1 MPRRPLENLTESMF
15 YVLLAL
21 KTRPMCGMEIAAFLE
36 RATNGRLCIGPATLY
51 TVLSK
56 FEEVQYIEEIAV
68 EGRKRTYRITSR
80 GMDAYNAELGRLTA
94 CLRDAET
101 IGGLL
106 HECDGKLARGAGDAG
121 AVFIEGRRIFPRP
134 CVF

>member
-21 KTRPMCGMEIAAFLE
+21 KTRPMCG
-36 RATNGRLCIGPATLY
+36 IGPATLY

-80 GMDAYNAELGRLTA
+80 GMDAYQAEISRLTA

-106 HECDGKLARGAGDAG
+106 HE
-121 AVFIEGRRIFPRP
+121 
-134 CVF
+134 

>member
-1 MPRRPLENLTESMF
+1 MPKQALQVLTESMF

-36 RATNGRLCIGPATLY
+36 RATNGRLRIGPATLY

-80 GMDAYNAELGRLTA
+80 GMDAYQAEISRLTA

-106 HECDGKLARGAGDAG
+106 HE
-121 AVFIEGRRIFPRP
+121 
-134 CVF
+134 

>member
-21 KTRPMCGMEIAAFLE
+21 KTRPMCGMEIAAFLV
-36 RATNGRLCIGPATLY
+36 RATNGRLRIGPATLY

-80 GMDAYNAELGRLTA
+80 GMDAYQAEISRLTA

-106 HECDGKLARGAGDAG
+106 HE
-121 AVFIEGRRIFPRP
+121 
-134 CVF
+134 

>member
-36 RATNGRLCIGPATLY
+36 RATNGRLRIGPATLY

-68 EGRKRTYRITSR
+68 EGRKRTYELTEAGRKLY
-80 GMDAYNAELGRLTA
+80 DAECDRLRR
-94 CLRDAET
+94 CIRDADRE
-101 IGGLL
+101 
-106 HECDGKLARGAGDAG
+106 EEN
-121 AVFIEGRRIFPRP
+121 V
-134 CVF
+134 